1 MSPKKAK
8 SLTQLLATFDVETL
22 GEGDRN
28 AGLICWHSLP
38 GGWADSH
45 LVGRIASKP
54 LTLKV
59 RPSFVA
65 NGCNRSDTNDLSTK
79 AYGFCRDKWLGICK

>member
-38 GGWADSH
+38 G
-45 LVGRIASKP
+45 VPI
-54 LTLKV
+54 LT
-59 RPSFVA
+59 
-65 NGCNRSDTNDLSTK
+65 T
-79 AYGFCRDKWLGICK
+79 LGGSPQSR